1 MPTQKSPLLWK
12 PKTSDVAASNMT
24 RFANSI
30 ADKFPGL
37 EILGSD
43 WTSNFRSLHDW
54 SVRFPDLF
62 WKEIWDFCGVVGQ
75 PGSSILRPGVSML
88 DWEWF
93 GDFRL
98 NYAENMLKPDRMQD
112 PNFANHIALIAIR
125 ETGQTE
131 RWTRLQ
137 LLRDVIALAKLFR
150 SQGVCA
156 GDRIAAVVPNS
167 GHSIIAYL
175 ACSAIGAIWSS
186 CSPDFGVEAIRALF
200 QQIQPKLLVTVAET
214 TYNGKPIY
222 PLERVVQLVDEL
234 PSVETVLVHG
244 LAKSGASIV
253 ANTVVTNT
261 AVAKSVVANTASRN
275 ASTNKAPLYLDWELA
290 ISESESGIRNRESC
304 DDSFH
309 WERFPFNHPLCILYS
324 SGTTGAPKCIVHGA
338 GGTLLQHLKE
348 HQLHSNIQPGDSIL
362 YYTTAGWMMWNWLIS
377 ALGSGATI
385 IAYDGSPVFP
395 DEKHLW
401 ELCGTYGLSHFG
413 ASARYYAMLDKSGL
427 KPKSISN
434 LTRLRCVLS
443 TGSPLLPETFD
454 WAYNAIGEDFNLA
467 SISGGTD
474 IVSCFVLGNPNL
486 PVTRGEIQ
494 CKGLGMDV
502 RVLDASGRT
511 LIGEPGELCCATPFP
526 SMPIGFWNDPDKKL
540 FQSAYFEKFPGVWC
554 HGDWAI
560 ETEQGSFVIYGRSDA
575 TLNPGGVRIGTAEI
589 YQQLEGFPQIAESI
603 ATALKVDGDEQIVL
617 FLKLSGKETLTE
629 ELVDSIRLRLR
640 TQCSPRHVPKHIAAA
655 PDLPRTISG
664 KLSEIAVRNAISGV
678 VLGNVGALANP
689 ESLEFFKA
697 WKPA

>member
-1 MPTQKSPLLWK
+1 MQHQNSSLLWK
-12 PKTSDVAASNMT
+12 PKTSDVATSNMT
-24 RFANSI
+24 RFADTI
-30 ADKFPGL
+30 ASKVEGL
-37 EILGSD
+37 DSLGTD
-43 WTSNFRSLHDW
+43 WTSNYRTIHAW

-62 WKEIWDFCGVVGQ
+62 WKEIWDFCGVIGD
-75 PGSSILRPGVSML
+75 PGSTVLKKGESML

-93 GDFRL
+93 GDYRL
-98 NYAENMLKPDRMQD
+98 NYAENMLKPDRMED
-112 PNFANHIALIAIR
+112 PNFANQAALIAAR

-131 RWTRLQ
+131 RWTRQ
-137 LLRDVIALAKLFR
+137 ELLRDVIALARFFR
-150 SQGVCA
+150 SQGIRA
-156 GDRIAAVVPNS
+156 GDRIGAVVPNS
-167 GHSIIAYL
+167 GQSIIAYL

-186 CSPDFGVEAIRALF
+186 CSPDFGIEAIRARF
-200 QQIQPKLLVTVAET
+200 RQIQPRLLVTVAET
-214 TYNGKPIY
+214 TYNGKSIY
-222 PLERVVQLVDEL
+222 PLERVIQLVDEL

-244 LAKSGASIV
+244 MAMHGMAKSADSLV
-253 ANTVVTNT
+253 AN
-261 AVAKSVVANTASRN
+261 SANLSG
-275 ASTNKAPLYLDWELA
+275 SMNKTPLYLDWEHALA
-290 ISESESGIRNRESC
+290 ASDAKFRNAESSA
-304 DDSFH
+304 DSFR

-348 HQLHSNIQPGDSIL
+348 HQLHSDIRPGDSML

-377 ALGSGATI
+377 ALGSDATI

-395 DEKHLW
+395 NEKHLW
-401 ELCGTYGLSHFG
+401 ELCGSHALTHFG

-427 KPKSISN
+427 EPKSISN
-434 LTRLRCVLS
+434 LDRLRCVLS

-454 WAYNAIGEDFNLA
+454 WAYRAIGDDINLA

-486 PVTRGEIQ
+486 PVMRGEIQ

-502 RVLDASGRT
+502 RVLDASGRI
-511 LIGEPGELCCATPFP
+511 LLGEPGELCCGTPFP

-540 FQSAYFEKFPGVWC
+540 FQNAYFDKFPGLWC
-554 HGDWAI
+554 HGDWAV
-560 ETEQGSFVIYGRSDA
+560 ETEQGTYVIYGRSDA

-617 FLKLSGKETLTE
+617 FVKLAGTASLSE
-629 ELVDSIRLRLR
+629 ELAQSIRQRLR
-640 TQCSPRHVPKHIAAA
+640 THCSPRHVPKHIAAV

-678 VLGNVGALANP
+678 ALGNVGALANP
-689 ESLEFFKA
+689 ESLAFFKA
-697 WKPA
+697 WRPS

>member
-1 MPTQKSPLLWK
+1 MPKPNSSLLWK
-12 PKTSDVAASNMT
+12 PKNSDVATSNMT
-24 RFANSI
+24 RFAGVVT
-30 ADKFPGL
+30 DKINGL
-37 EILGSD
+37 EIRGSD
-43 WTSNFRSLHDW
+43 WSSTYRAIHDW
-54 SVRFPDLF
+54 SVRVPDLF
-62 WKEIWDFCGVVGQ
+62 WKEIWDFCGVIGE
-75 PGSSILRPGVSML
+75 PGSSILRKGESML

-98 NYAENMLKPDRMQD
+98 NYAENMLKPDRMHD
-112 PNFANHIALIAIR
+112 PNFANQVALIDVR

-131 RWTRLQ
+131 RWTRQ
-137 LLRDVIALAKLFR
+137 ELLRDVIALAGFFR
-150 SQGVCA
+150 SQGICP

-167 GHSIIAYL
+167 GPSIIAYL

-186 CSPDFGVEAIRALF
+186 CSPDFGIEAIRARF
-200 QQIQPKLLVTVAET
+200 RQIQPKLLVTVAET
-214 TYNGKPIY
+214 TYNGKPIR
-222 PLERVVQLVDEL
+222 PLERVIQLVDEL

-244 LAKSGASIV
+244 M
-253 ANTVVTNT
+253 
-261 AVAKSVVANTASRN
+261 AKSVDSTIANADGRNVAMKRS
-275 ASTNKAPLYLDWELA
+275 PLYLDWVHA
-290 ISESESGIRNRESC
+290 MTASDAGFRTPRSH
-304 DDSFH
+304 DDAFH

-348 HQLHSNIQPGDSIL
+348 HQLHSNIRPGDAML

-377 ALGSGATI
+377 ALGSEATI
-385 IAYDGSPVFP
+385 VAYDGSPVFP

-401 ELCGTYGLSHFG
+401 ELCGSLGLTHFG

-427 KPKSISN
+427 EPKSISN
-434 LTRLRCVLS
+434 LERLRCVLS

-454 WAYNAIGEDFNLA
+454 WAYKAIGEDINLA

-486 PVTRGEIQ
+486 PVMRGEIQ

-502 RVLDASGRT
+502 QVLDASGRT
-511 LIGEPGELCCATPFP
+511 LIGEPGELCCGTPFP

-540 FQSAYFEKFPGVWC
+540 FQNAYFEKFPGFWC

-560 ETEQGSFVIYGRSDA
+560 ETERGTFVIYGRSDA

-589 YQQLEGFPQIAESI
+589 YQQLESFPQIAESI
-603 ATALKVDGDEQIVL
+603 ATALKVEGDEQIVL
-617 FLKLSGKETLTE
+617 FVKLAETTTLSD
-629 ELVDSIRLRLR
+629 ELVDSIRLKLR

-678 VLGNVGALANP
+678 ALGNVEALANP
-689 ESLEFFKA
+689 ESLTFFKA
-697 WKPA
+697 WRPS

>member
-1 MPTQKSPLLWK
+1 MPKQNSPLLWK
-12 PKTSDVAASNMT
+12 PENSDVATSNMT
-24 RFANSI
+24 RFAAVI
-30 ADKFPGL
+30 ASKVIGL
-37 EILGSD
+37 DILGSD
-43 WTSNFRSLHDW
+43 WTSNYRAIHDW
-54 SVRFPDLF
+54 SVRSPELF
-62 WKEIWDFCGVVGQ
+62 WKEIWDFCGVIGE
-75 PGSSILRPGVSML
+75 PGSSILKKGGSML

-98 NYAENMLKPDRMQD
+98 NYAENMLKPDRMKD
-112 PNFANHIALIAIR
+112 PNFANQLALIAVR

-131 RWTRLQ
+131 RWTRQ
-137 LLRDVIALAKLFR
+137 ELLRDVIALARLFR
-150 SQGVCA
+150 THGICA

-186 CSPDFGVEAIRALF
+186 CSPDFGIDAIRARF
-200 QQIQPKLLVTVAET
+200 QQIQPKLIVTFAET

-234 PSVETVLVHG
+234 PSVEIVLVHG
-244 LAKSGASIV
+244 MAKS
-253 ANTVVTNT
+253 TEPR
-261 AVAKSVVANTASRN
+261 VAKSASR
-275 ASTNKAPLYLDWELA
+275 SGVMNKAPLYLDWEDA
-290 ISESESGIRNRESC
+290 TKASEANFPKSESHNA
-304 DDSFH
+304 SFH

-348 HQLHSNIQPGDSIL
+348 HQLHSNIRPGDAML

-377 ALGSGATI
+377 ALGSDATI
-385 IAYDGSPVFP
+385 VAYDGSPIFP

-401 ELCGTYGLSHFG
+401 ELCGSLGLTHFG

-427 KPKSISN
+427 EPKSISD
-434 LTRLRCVLS
+434 LHRLRCVLS

-454 WAYNAIGEDFNLA
+454 WAYKAIGEGFNLA

-486 PVTRGEIQ
+486 PVMRGEIQ

-540 FQSAYFEKFPGVWC
+540 FQNAYFEKFPGVWC

-560 ETEQGSFVIYGRSDA
+560 ETEQGTFVIYGRSDA

-617 FLKLSGKETLTE
+617 FVKLVEQATLSG

-655 PDLPRTISG
+655 PDLPRTLSG

-678 VLGNVGALANP
+678 TLGNVGALANP
-689 ESLEFFKA
+689 ESLTFFKA
-697 WKPA
+697 WRPG